1 MLIGESISTDII
13 RTCMKMLEKQ
23 NYIEIINTDGVRM
36 VSLTKRYDCEERV
49 REIIN
54 RIESVVTL

>member
-1 MLIGESISTDII
+1 MLTGESISTDII

-23 NYIEIINTDGVRM
+23 NYIEIISTDGARM
-36 VSLTKRYDCEERV
+36 VSLTKKYDCEERV